1 MNRAGEK
8 DTLITYERALEA
20 QADLRKFR
28 GSTIERKHMSTK
40 TTFKRVAL
48 VAVAALGLGVLSIA
62 PSSAVVNAD
71 SLVVSSATAA
81 QTTAETS
88 TATSA
93 TATLT
98 FLAGAVSDSMSVT
111 ASLTS
116 GPSTSTALPYL
127 QLVETVSAT
136 SGSTGDKGAITEPN
150 TKAIAANSTSGVAQV
165 SAKYKVFLG
174 KDSLTAPT
182 VAGTYVVKLTPAL
195 NSVTTGGGASTAQT
209 ITITVTTA
217 ASLDTVAASAT
228 SIINAGETNTATA
241 DVTVTGSKALVASP
255 NASATIKVSLLNAA
269 AASVTAESFTASIT
283 GPGTLGSSATWSG
296 QDLTTSPIGRAITVQ
311 NGHLVTV
318 FPDGNSGVATITIS
332 SAAGKVLA
340 TETVTFFGDAT
351 KIVTTV
357 KKAVI
362 GGTTSVADV
371 LSLVVTDA
379 AGTSV
384 SNLTTVN
391 IVSSDA
397 TKIAG
402 AYTSAAATY
411 STTTGAYLVPLTP
424 VAAGTANITVT
435 TKASATATTGV
446 DAAAVA
452 VRVGSKT
459 PASVTVTT
467 DKTSYVP
474 GEKAVITVALAD
486 ASALDLV
493 SAETYTAI
501 FATGGI
507 TSSYTL
513 GSGSATI
520 SGTDIISYA
529 AGGKTFEVF
538 MPVTEGDVKFS
549 WTTGS
554 TASASGTG
562 LATAN
567 QAKEGS
573 VTVSVSSAGTAA
585 ALDAANEAT
594 DAANAATDAALAAA
608 DAADAATAAAEDA
621 SAAVAALA
629 KSVNTALNNLKKQI
643 TALTKLVNK
652 LLK

>member
-1 MNRAGEK
+1 
-8 DTLITYERALEA
+8 
-20 QADLRKFR
+20 
-28 GSTIERKHMSTK
+28 MSTK
-40 TTFKRVAL
+40 TTFKRLAL
-48 VAVAALGLGVLSIA
+48 VTVAALGLGVLSIA

-71 SLVVSSATAA
+71 TLTLSATSAA
-81 QTTAETS
+81 QTTAETA

-93 TATLT
+93 TVTLA
-98 FLAGAVSDSMSVT
+98 FLGGVVDDSMSVT
-111 ASLTS
+111 ASLVS
-116 GPSTSTALPYL
+116 GPATSTALPYL
-127 QLVETVSAT
+127 QLVETASASIDTTTALIANSKAVGAAIAPNTATKVYNTT
-136 SGSTGDKGAITEPN
+136 SGA
-150 TKAIAANSTSGVAQV
+150 AQV
-165 SAKYKVFLG
+165 SAKYKVYLA
-174 KDSLTAPT
+174 KTDANTAPT
-182 VAGTYVVKLTPAL
+182 VAGTYVVKLTPAIGSTGSL
-195 NSVTTGGGASTAQT
+195 NAAAQT

-217 ASLDTVAASAT
+217 AALDTVASSAT
-228 SIINAGETNTATA
+228 VYLNTGETNTATVAAA
-241 DVTVTGSKALVASP
+241 DAVFVTGSKAVSNSGAIANLSVA
-255 NASATIKVSLLNAA
+255 LLNAA
-269 AASVTAESFTASIT
+269 AASVTAESFTATIT
-283 GPGTLGSSATWSG
+283 GAGTLGIGRFGTG
-296 QDLTTSPIGRAITVQ
+296 QTSFNDTYTAIGRAITVK
-311 NGHLVTV
+311 NGDYVMV
-318 FPDGNSGVATITIS
+318 FPDGTSGVGTVTIS
-332 SAAGKVLA
+332 SAAGKALA
-340 TETVTFFGDAT
+340 TKTVTFFGDAA

-357 KKAVI
+357 AKAVI

-384 SNLTTVN
+384 SNLTAVN

-402 AYTSAAATY
+402 AYTSAAAAY

-424 VAAGTANITVT
+424 VAAGSANITVT

-459 PASVTVTT
+459 PASVKVTT
-467 DKTSYVP
+467 DKSAYAP

-486 ASALDLV
+486 ATALDLV

-501 FATGGI
+501 FAAGGI

-520 SGTDIISYA
+520 SGTDIISYV

-554 TASASGTG
+554 TAAGTNTG

-567 QAKEGS
+567 QAVAGTI
-573 VTVSVSSAGTAA
+573 TVAVSSNATAA

-629 KSVNTALNNLKKQI
+629 KSVDTALKALKKQI
-643 TALTKLVNK
+643 TGLTALVNK
-652 LLK
+652 LLKK